1 MEDKSLQN
9 IKQHLQSH
17 DAQERILKNVRRV
30 RSETTVTIGRAAEL
44 FHFTENQLRDWE
56 ARGLIFPNKSSGGQ
70 RLYPLAELD
79 RLAVI
84 RELLDTK
91 KFSPGDIPENVDEIW
106 NSISPPHE
114 GVSLPTQEEK
124 DSQLPIDQR
133 VDRSEREVFWR
144 YFVSQVVRL
153 SLLLICEEVP
163 DTIAGLVL
171 PMRLLA
177 GEKIENPAQLP
188 DAGLSL
194 VGWLSLSRA
203 FYSFL

>member
-1 MEDKSLQN
+1 MDDKKLQDV
-9 IKQHLQSH
+9 KQHLQDR
-17 DAQERILKNVRRV
+17 DAQNRILKNIERA

-106 NSISPPHE
+106 NSISPTRE
-114 GVSLPTQEEK
+114 GASSPLQEDK
-124 DSQLPIDQR
+124 AGQLPIDQR
-133 VDRSEREVFWR
+133 VDRSEHEVFWR
-144 YFVSQVVRL
+144 YFVS
-153 SLLLICEEVP
+153 
-163 DTIAGLVL
+163 
-171 PMRLLA
+171 
-177 GEKIENPAQLP
+177 
-188 DAGLSL
+188 
-194 VGWLSLSRA
+194 
-203 FYSFL
+203 